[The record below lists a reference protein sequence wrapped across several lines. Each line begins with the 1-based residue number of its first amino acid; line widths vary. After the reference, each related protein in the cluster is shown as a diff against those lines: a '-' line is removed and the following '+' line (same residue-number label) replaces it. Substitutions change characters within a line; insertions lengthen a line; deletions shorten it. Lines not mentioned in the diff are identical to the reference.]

1 MRRLSIFPI
10 AIALVVIAFQFCSSP
25 KFKNPETGKSHKVAL
40 SPQQESMLGLESY
53 KEVLAGSQV
62 VENGPE
68 YEMVNRVARKLIP
81 ATGDAGKDFEW
92 HVSLVKNPQ
101 INAFCLPGGKIV
113 VFTGILAVTRTE
125 AGLAAVMGHE
135 IAHATSRH
143 GAQRL
148 FKHSVTQTAL
158 MGASMSLGNL
168 DSRERQTVMALLG
181 AGAQF
186 GVMLPFGR
194 SDEVEADQIGL
205 LYMARAG
212 LTPAKPS
219 ISGSGCLK
227 PVEINRP
234 NSCPPTLRTAPGCK
248 TFRKPCPRPWW
259 NLKNP
264 VPAGVIKSG

>member
-212 LTPAKPS
+212 FDPREAVNFWQRMSEAGGNQPPEFMSTHPS
-219 ISGSGCLK
+219 HGTRVQNLQEAMPKAMAEFEKSGSRG
-227 PVEINRP
+227 RD
-234 NSCPPTLRTAPGCK
+234 
-248 TFRKPCPRPWW
+248 
-259 NLKNP
+259 
-264 VPAGVIKSG
+264 

>member
-10 AIALVVIAFQFCSSP
+10 AIALVVIAFQFCSSPSP

-212 LTPAKPS
+212 FDPREAVNFWQRMSEAGGNQPPEFMSTHPS
-219 ISGSGCLK
+219 HGTRVQNLQEAMPKAMAEFEKSGSRG
-227 PVEINRP
+227 RD
-234 NSCPPTLRTAPGCK
+234 
-248 TFRKPCPRPWW
+248 
-259 NLKNP
+259 
-264 VPAGVIKSG
+264 